1 MTRRLSLL
9 ALVIAGLTFCGPAI
23 GGLGSGATTAQ
34 AAVSRASPAWAGA
47 DASALPT
54 TTALV
59 NARTRRPLSCPDP
72 SVVHAVRPRF
82 QYFLYCTS
90 DAAPSAL
97 PIYGSRNL
105 ADWYPLGSVF
115 PPGHEPGFALPTSGP
130 GPHGRFWAPSINFVA
145 GRWVLYFSA
154 AYNPASA
161 QLAPGAVSAGTMV
174 LGVAT
179 SRALGG
185 PWTAS
190 LLHYP
195 GQLNAVNPTAEQ
207 EHGGGDIDPAAVID
221 PATGQRLLVW
231 AEQRERI
238 WMSGLSADGL
248 SLGPP
253 QQLAFAQSE
262 PWECD
267 PADQVCTVEGPQP
280 LFHDGRLF
288 VLYSGASTWD
298 GSYAVGAA
306 SAPAPFEPFTKDPEP
321 ILRSGNGILGPGGVS
336 DPTTAPDGQ
345 TVVLYHAL
353 RALDPTHAS
362 GRRLLML
369 GTLSWTAAGQPL
381 IDDGTA

>member
-1 MTRRLSLL
+1 MIALL
-9 ALVIAGLTFCGPAI
+9 AVVAAG
-23 GGLGSGATTAQ
+23 GARATG
-34 AAVSRASPAWAGA
+34 ASPATGA
-47 DASALPT
+47 APVAPVPPT
-54 TTALV
+54 TTALLD
-59 NARTRRPLSCPDP
+59 AQTHRPLSCPDP
-72 SVVHAVRPRF
+72 TVVRARRPRF
-82 QYFLYCTS
+82 DYFLFCTT
-90 DAAPSAL
+90 DTAANAIA
-97 PIYGSRNL
+97 IYASRDL
-105 ADWYPLGSVF
+105 VQWYPLGSVF
-115 PPGHEPGFALPTSGP
+115 PRGHQPAWALPTGVPRSRG
-130 GPHGRFWAPSINFVA
+130 HFWAPSINFVD

-154 AYNPASA
+154 AYNPASHA
-161 QLAPGAVSAGTMV
+161 IPSPGPGAGTMV

-185 PWTAS
+185 PWHAQ

-195 GQLNAVNPTAEQ
+195 GQLNPQNPRGEQ
-207 EHGGGDIDPAAVID
+207 EHGGGDIDPAAVRD
-221 PATGQRLLVW
+221 PLTGQRLLTW
-231 AEQRERI
+231 TEQRDEVWI
-238 WMSGLSADGL
+238 AGLSANGL
-248 SLGPP
+248 AIGPT

-267 PADQVCTVEGPQP
+267 PANRVCTVEGPQP

-298 GSYAVGAA
+298 ASYAVGAA
-306 SAPAPFEPFTKDPEP
+306 SAPAPFDPFTKDPQP

-345 TVVLYHAL
+345 KVLLYHAL
-353 RALDPTHAS
+353 RAPDPTHAS